1 MSYPETDEEFE
12 YLKQLRTNMETQL
25 SVINQTQEMLHG
37 VDTLNMSNIPFL
49 SEYKQIYNPVTLRM
63 EVTILT
69 KILSDLDKLLKST
82 CVHDYCEDDIDI
94 DSETSKKITY
104 CSKCMCTFSREPRFP
119 CDPSY

>member
-1 MSYPETDEEFE
+1 MSYPETDENFE

-25 SVINQTQEMLHG
+25 SVINQTQEMLDS
-37 VDTLNMSNIPFL
+37 VDSLNMSNITFL
-49 SEYKQIYNPVTLRM
+49 TEYKKIYNPVMLKE

-69 KILSDLDKLLKST
+69 NFLSDLNKLLKST

-104 CSKCMCTFSREPRFP
+104 CSKCMCTF
-119 CDPSY
+119 

>member
-104 CSKCMCTFSREPRFP
+104 CSKCMCTF
-119 CDPSY
+119 

>member
-25 SVINQTQEMLHG
+25 SVIKQTLEILEG
-37 VDTLNMSNIPFL
+37 GNSLNMSNISFL
-49 SEYKQIYNPVTLRM
+49 NEYKKIYNPVMLKE

-69 KILSDLDKLLKST
+69 NFLSDLDKLLKST

-104 CSKCMCTFSREPRFP
+104 CSKCMCTF
-119 CDPSY
+119 